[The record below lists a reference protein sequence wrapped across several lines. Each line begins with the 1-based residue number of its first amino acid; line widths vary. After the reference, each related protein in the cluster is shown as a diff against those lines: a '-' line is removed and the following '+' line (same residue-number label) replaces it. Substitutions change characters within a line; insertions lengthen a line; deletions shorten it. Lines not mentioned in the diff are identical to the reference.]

1 MPQARYNHGL
11 SLIDVI
17 VGVAIMTILF
27 VGVFGLFNTSLT
39 VLYDSR
45 ARAGATALLEE
56 RMEYI
61 RSLPYRDIGTEGGI
75 PSGELAEA
83 ETIDFEGITYD
94 RRTFVQ
100 YYDDPEDGLG
110 ENDENDVQEDYKR
123 AKVAV
128 SWQDGNDDRSVQ
140 SASFLM
146 PKGVE
151 SDQGGGTLSLQ
162 VFNAQADPVNNAEVR
177 ITNPSTSPA
186 IDTTTFTD
194 SSGQTRFYG
203 APAAS
208 GYQVT
213 TTKDTFSTA
222 RTYDA
227 TDENVDPDPGHL
239 TVTTSSVTSA
249 SFAIDELSRID
260 LQTLTPLQTQH
271 WQADFADRTRVASS
285 SNVAFNDG
293 QLELASSGSGYATS
307 GYAYTTDIGTSTLY
321 RWNQL
326 TFSGTTTADTTH
338 RFHVATSTDSGFE
351 RIPDSELSDNDSGF
365 TDSPVDLSAIAS
377 SSYDHIALEIRLA
390 TQNTSTT
397 PSVGKATTTYRYG
410 RGEFG
415 DVSFDIRGEKTIG
428 KRPDGSDIY
437 KTSFATTTDSSGQRK
452 LSDLEWDT
460 YHIRPTPTSTRRI
473 ASACR
478 KEPLSLAPATS
489 SDLTL
494 AVADISD
501 ASEHSLRVDINDA
514 DTGDPVVGA
523 DAVLSG
529 GGDTY
534 RDVSGPC
541 GHVFFADLS
550 TNPEYD
556 LEISA
561 GGFATTTETGISVE
575 DSTVLTVDLS
585 SS

>member
-1 MPQARYNHGL
+1 MPQALYNHGL

-75 PSGELAEA
+75 PSGKLTEA

-110 ENDENDVQEDYKR
+110 NDDENDVQEDYKR

-140 SASFLM
+140 SASFLT
-146 PKGVE
+146 PSGLE
-151 SDQGGGTLSLQ
+151 SDQDGGTLSVQ
-162 VFNAQADPVNNAEVR
+162 VFNAQADPVNNAEIH

-186 IDTTTFTD
+186 VDTTTFTD

-222 RTYDA
+222 QTYGA

-249 SFAIDELSRID
+249 SFAIDELSSIN

-271 WQADFADRTRVASS
+271 WWAGFADLTHVASS
-285 SNVAFNDG
+285 SNVAFSDS
-293 QLELASSGSGYATS
+293 QLELASTDSGYATS

-326 TFSGTTTADTTH
+326 AFSGTTTADTTH
-338 RFHVATSTDSGFE
+338 RFHVATSTDSGYE
-351 RIPDSELSDNDSGF
+351 RLPDDELSNNSSGF

-397 PSVGKATTTYRYG
+397 PSVGNATTTYRYG
-410 RGEFG
+410 RGG
-415 DVSFDIRGEKTIG
+415 LADVPFDIRGEKTIG
-428 KRPDGSDIY
+428 ERSDGSYIY
-437 KTSFATTTDSSGQRK
+437 KTRFSTTTDSSGQRG

-460 YHIRPTPTSTRRI
+460 YQIRPTPTATRRI

-494 AVADISD
+494 AVADISE

-523 DAVLSG
+523 EAVLSG
-529 GGDTY
+529 GNGTY

-550 TNPEYD
+550 ANPEYD
-556 LEISA
+556 LAISA
-561 GGFATTTETGISVE
+561 GGFATTTETDISVE

>member
-75 PSGELAEA
+75 PSGKLTEE

-100 YYDDPEDGLG
+100 YYDDLEDGLG

-146 PKGVE
+146 PKGIE

-162 VFNAQADPVNNAEVR
+162 VFDAQADPVNNAEVH

-186 IDTTTFTD
+186 VDTTTFTD

-222 RTYDA
+222 QTYGA

-260 LQTLTPLQTQH
+260 LQTLTPLKTQY
-271 WQADFADRTRVASS
+271 WRADFAGLTYVASS
-285 SNVAFNDG
+285 SNVAFNNS
-293 QLELASSGSGYATS
+293 QLELASTGSGYATS

-326 TFSGTTTADTTH
+326 AFSGTTTADTAY

-351 RIPDSELSDNDSGF
+351 RISDSELSDNDSGF

-397 PSVGKATTTYRYG
+397 PSVGTATTTYRYG
-410 RGEFG
+410 RGELADIPFR
-415 DVSFDIRGEKTIG
+415 IRGEKTIG
-428 KRPDGSDIY
+428 KRPDGSNIY
-437 KTSFATTTDSSGQRK
+437 KTHFSTTTDSSGQRG

-460 YHIRPTPTSTRRI
+460 YQIRPTPTATRRI

-494 AVADISD
+494 AVADISE

-529 GGDTY
+529 GNGTY

-550 TNPEYD
+550 TNPDYD

-561 GGFATTTETGISVE
+561 DEFGTTTETGISVE